1 MTGRLKRKG
10 IMLIADGLGDRP
22 VDELNGKTPLE
33 YARTPV
39 LDELCRRVDERDSF
53 DEKAKDYL
61 VPCKY
66 TVESAAAG
74 AAIFYIDEFFNTI

>member
-1 MTGRLKRKG
+1 M
-10 IMLIADGLGDRP
+10 
-22 VDELNGKTPLE
+22 
-33 YARTPV
+33 
-39 LDELCRRVDERDSF
+39 DELCRRVDERDAF